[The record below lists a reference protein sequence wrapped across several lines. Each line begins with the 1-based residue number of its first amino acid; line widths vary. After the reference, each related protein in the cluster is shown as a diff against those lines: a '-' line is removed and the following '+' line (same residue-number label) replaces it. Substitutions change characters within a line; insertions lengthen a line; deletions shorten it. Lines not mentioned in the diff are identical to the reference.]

1 MKKNAFLILTVLLF
15 SGLTKAQSISDIK
28 TADQIKGVDALT
40 WSELD
45 SAIVKAN
52 ALVNNSTEGEGE
64 GQFAVGSK
72 ALLQTAIAAAVTFRS
87 STPLNQTAIDI
98 AVENLYDACTNLEK
112 TVHALEVG
120 ICDSMATKETRYLYQ
135 NLRTM
140 TTRGL
145 MLGQQYVTGVGAGWT
160 GNDDRSDVKDVCGDY
175 PSFWGQDMNTVQ
187 NNSDINSLRYKVKKA
202 YGLGAAVTFNWHMN
216 DMDMRGFRPTD
227 VNNERIVATII
238 PGGSKHTQYKT
249 LLKKVGRF
257 MKSLRGKNG
266 ESIPFVFRPFHEHH
280 GNWFWWGPQFTTAEE
295 FSTIWQFTITYLRDS
310 LNVHSFLTAISPSP
324 NGSDKNSYYINYPGD
339 DYVDIFGTDFYFDII
354 SADGSQN
361 NFVNTLRV
369 IAQCAIDKGK
379 IAAITEFGQNQM
391 NTLDF
396 FTDNI
401 LWPLKFD
408 SLASHIVYANLWNNE
423 YGDRFVPYPG
433 SSIIPDF
440 IEFYNDPYTLFT
452 EDLPNLYQLPAA
464 DTSAPW
470 YVRTFDTTFLATA
483 NPFTLS
489 VETNERA
496 YLRYSHTDQAF
507 SSMEGIF
514 ETGEGSFIHTARIS
528 GLQGDR
534 KTVYIRS
541 RDDFGNTTDQSLAI
555 NYFIDTTQALI
566 AWTDHVYPIEAW
578 SRGSAP
584 LGNSAS
590 TVTKISPVKT
600 AYFRK
605 SIILDSIP
613 TAMRVILKVAG
624 GGAVYIN
631 NVEIGR
637 ASLPSTNLDYGT
649 NATYTGFA
657 TKNLLLNKTQL
668 AALKVGLN
676 DIAVELH
683 GTAQLSAP
691 SFDANVSINATSQV
705 IMPYGSEWQYFDKGY
720 KPQDI
725 KLIDIMNVISADGMP
740 SEFTLYQN
748 YPNPFNPSTAIQF
761 KLPKAGHINL
771 KVFDILGKEVAV
783 LVNEEKQ
790 PGVYKV
796 VFNAEGLSSGV
807 YIYRIQ
813 NGTSIY
819 TKKMILMK

>member
-1 MKKNAFLILTVLLF
+1 MEKTTFLILAFIIL
-15 SGLTKAQSISDIK
+15 SGLSRAQSISDFE
-28 TADQIKGVDALT
+28 TTDQVKEGEALN

-45 SAIVKAN
+45 TAIVNAN
-52 ALVNNSTEGEGE
+52 ALFNNSIEGEDE
-64 GQFAVGSK
+64 GRFAVGSK
-72 ALLQTAIAAAVTFRS
+72 AVLQTAIAAAVTFRS

-98 AVENLYDACTNLEK
+98 AVESLYDACINLEK
-112 TVHALEVG
+112 TVHALDVG

-135 NLRTM
+135 NLRTL

-160 GNDDRSDVKDVCGDY
+160 GNDDRSDVKDVCDDY

-187 NNSDINSLRYKVKKA
+187 GNGNLTSLRYKVKKA
-202 YGLGAAVTFNWHMN
+202 YNLGAAVTFNWHMS
-216 DMDMRGFRPTD
+216 DMNMRGFRPTD
-227 VNNERIVATII
+227 VNNERIVATLI

-295 FSTIWQFTITYLRDS
+295 FSTVWQFTITYLRDS
-310 LNVHSFLTAISPSP
+310 LNVHNFLTAISPSP
-324 NGSDKNSYYINYPGD
+324 SGTDKNSYYINYPGD
-339 DYVDIFGTDFYFDII
+339 NYIDIFGTDFYFDAG
-354 SADGSQN
+354 SADASQN
-361 NFVNTLRV
+361 NFVNTLRIV
-369 IAQCAIDKGK
+369 AQCAIDKNK

-391 NTLDF
+391 ATLDL
-396 FTDNI
+396 FTRNI
-401 LWPLKFD
+401 LQPLKFD

-433 SSIIPDF
+433 SAIIPDF
-440 IEFYNDPYTLFT
+440 LEFYNDPYTLFT
-452 EDLPNLYQLPAA
+452 KDIPQLYRLPVA
-464 DTSAPW
+464 DSTAPV
-470 YVRTFDTTFLATA
+470 YVKTFDSTLLATT
-483 NPFTLS
+483 NPFPLQ
-489 VETNERA
+489 VETNEKA
-496 YLRYSHTDQAF
+496 YVRYSYTDQAF

-514 ETGEGSFIHTARIS
+514 ETGEGSYIHTAWIS

-600 AYFRK
+600 VYFRR
-605 SIILDSIP
+605 SLTLDSIP
-613 TAMRVILKVAG
+613 ASMRVILKVAG
-624 GGAVYIN
+624 GAAVYIN

-637 ASLPSTNLDYGT
+637 SSLPSTDLDYGT
-649 NATYTGFA
+649 NTTYTGFV
-657 TKNLLLNKTQL
+657 TKNLSLNKTQL
-668 AALKVGLN
+668 AALQVGLN

-691 SFDANVSINATSQV
+691 SFDANISINVTSQV

-725 KLIDIMNVISADGMP
+725 KLIDIINVILADGIP

-748 YPNPFNPSTAIQF
+748 YPNPFNPSTVIQF
-761 KLPKAGHINL
+761 ELPKAGHVNL
-771 KVFDILGKEVAV
+771 KVFDILGKEVAA

-790 PGVYKV
+790 PGVYRV
-796 VFNAEGLSSGV
+796 VFTAEGLSSGV

-813 NGTSIY
+813 NGSSIY